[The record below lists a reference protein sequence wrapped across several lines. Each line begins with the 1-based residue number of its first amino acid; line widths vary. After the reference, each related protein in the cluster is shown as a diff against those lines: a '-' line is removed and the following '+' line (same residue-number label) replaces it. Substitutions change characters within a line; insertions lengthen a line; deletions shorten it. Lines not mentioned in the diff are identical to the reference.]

1 MICGAEE
8 DGDGEVDVLVNVD
21 GRMSRRKGAIT
32 PLVDEGIVSE
42 KHVLMDATPFSY
54 RKISMT
60 LLSLVGPSSMT
71 APRTK
76 GRIQGRLCIQAVS
89 RVF

>member
-21 GRMSRRKGAIT
+21 GRMSRKKGAIT

-42 KHVLMDATPFSY
+42 KYVLMDATPFSY
-54 RKISMT
+54 RFMILPQDIDDIVVT
-60 LLSLVGPSSMT
+60 
-71 APRTK
+71 
-76 GRIQGRLCIQAVS
+76 S
-89 RVF
+89 RAFLDDGAAN